1 MITNDLP
8 NRRTEMYLMQ
18 EDLARA
24 HIDARL
30 RQARA
35 SRLGYKLS
43 RSDRLA
49 RRAER
54 AKQQARLL
62 LARSL

>member
-1 MITNDLP
+1 
-8 NRRTEMYLMQ
+8 MYLMQ